1 MEIKRSKLLS
11 QTRSPNNRTGVIVG
25 VILIILLIILLIV
38 GLKFL
43 APNDDTGS
51 NSSSESSTGVVV
63 FQSYTIDPERVSAGK
78 CATVDWIVENAD
90 NIQLLRD
97 GSVVVKNGK
106 ASDSY
111 RDCPKDAAVY
121 KYRLEASNSENANWI
136 ELQLIV
142 DP

>member
-1 MEIKRSKLLS
+1 MS

-51 NSSSESSTGVVV
+51 NSSNGSSTGVVV
-63 FQSYTIDPERVSAGK
+63 FQSFYIDSERVSAGE

-121 KYRLEASNSENANWI
+121 KYRLEASNIENANWI